1 VIRGGLRLLALAGV
15 VACVGCSW
23 FGGIFTDRTND
34 YMLAKERPPLKVPED
49 LSSASIEPTM
59 PIPAITST
67 QRHLNLEGGAPR
79 PETIYAR
86 EETQGV
92 KIQKL
97 GDQRWLLIP
106 QAPAVVWPKVKQFF
120 ADNGVGVALDQPE
133 TGRLDTEWLTI
144 SNRSARDVVRLSI
157 SDGKTSANLTTG
169 HDRVRVLVEPG
180 IRDRTTEIH
189 LRYENDS
196 KSMPNDQVMP
206 EQSDIA
212 EVETQLLNELGGY
225 IAANVGDASISYVA
239 RNISTQS
246 KAELQRDAADL
257 PVLRLNL
264 DFDRAWATVTQAL
277 KEAKLDVTDVDRS
290 AGVFYLTVTDQMLNQ
305 EEKPSI
311 WTRWFRSEN
320 KRNLTLLMQ
329 PESAAAQPQAPG
341 YDITV
346 FSDNGQRAPADLAEQ
361 VLIMIREF
369 AT

>member
-1 VIRGGLRLLALAGV
+1 MIRRALRGLAAASL
-15 VACVGCSW
+15 VACTACSW
-23 FGGIFTDRTND
+23 FGGIFVDRSND
-34 YMLAKERPPLKVPED
+34 YLLAKERPPLVVPEQ
-49 LSSASIEPTM
+49 LSSSSIQPMM
-59 PIPAITST
+59 PIPTVTSM
-67 QRHLNLEGGAPR
+67 QRHVNFEGGAPR
-79 PETIYAR
+79 PEAIYAR
-86 EETQGV
+86 EESQGV

-106 QAPAVVWPKVKQFF
+106 QPPAVVWPKVKQFF
-120 ADNGVGVALDQPE
+120 ADNGVELTLDQPE
-133 TGRLDTEWLTI
+133 SGRLDTEWLTI
-144 SNRSARDVVRLSI
+144 SSRAARDVVRLSI
-157 SDGKTSANLTTG
+157 SDGKNSAGVSTG

-206 EQSDIA
+206 EQSDIG

-225 IAANVGDASISYVA
+225 IAANVADASISYVA

-320 KRNLTLLMQ
+320 KRNLTLLMEPKQ
-329 PESAAAQPQAPG
+329 PG
-341 YDITV
+341 YDVTV
-346 FSDNGQRAPADLAEQ
+346 FSDNGQRAPADLSEQ
-361 VLIMIREF
+361 ILIMIREF

>member
-1 VIRGGLRLLALAGV
+1 MIRRPLRGLATAGLI
-15 VACVGCSW
+15 ACSACSW
-23 FGGIFTDRTND
+23 FGGIFVDRSND
-34 YMLAKERPPLKVPED
+34 YLLAKERPPLVVPEQ
-49 LSSASIEPTM
+49 LSSSSIQPMM
-59 PIPAITST
+59 PIPQVTSM
-67 QRHLNLEGGAPR
+67 QRHVNFEGGAPR
-79 PETIYAR
+79 PEAIYAR
-86 EETQGV
+86 EESQGV

-97 GDQRWLLIP
+97 GDQRWLLVP
-106 QAPAVVWPKVKQFF
+106 QPPAVVWPKVKQFF
-120 ADNGVGVALDQPE
+120 ADNGVELTLDQPE
-133 TGRLDTEWLTI
+133 SGRLDTEWLTI
-144 SNRSARDVVRLSI
+144 SSRAARDVVRLSI
-157 SDGKTSANLTTG
+157 SDGKNSAGISTG

-196 KSMPNDQVMP
+196 RSMPNDQVMP
-206 EQSDIA
+206 DQSDIG

-225 IAANVGDASISYVA
+225 IAANVADASISYVA

-246 KAELQRDAADL
+246 KAELQRDASDL

-277 KEAKLDVTDVDRS
+277 HEAKLDVTDVDRS

-320 KRNLTLLMQ
+320 KRNLTLLMEPKQ
-329 PESAAAQPQAPG
+329 PG
-341 YDITV
+341 YDVTV
-346 FSDNGQRAPADLAEQ
+346 FSDNGQRAPADLSEQ
-361 VLIMIREF
+361 ILIMIREF